1 LSSTFPNTCSL
12 AAIFCRH
19 KNVTITMNF
28 FKKLLGISDDVQP
41 EKKEN
46 GNPDNSRLIYL
57 LDIHGQ
63 HPSSGN
69 YKAVLD
75 EITSGNSFLLLPSA
89 NENANTNGWQTAQ
102 VGTTI
107 KLSSIFNLDGLRVLG
122 AFSDETALVKWTN
135 QVTQYTAIKTQDLID
150 FCKQNNV
157 DRIVINSDQK
167 NMFVLERNRDNITSR
182 TIQEETQVL
191 VGTPITPL
199 SKETIALLSKNFK
212 KVDTI
217 EEAYQYAQKMNEETS
232 LVLGIKMSVVSDNS
246 RAALHNALNDSL
258 DGVNVGMPIDIMV
271 LQDEEWLKTVR
282 NIENS
287 LFYTR

>member
-1 LSSTFPNTCSL
+1 
-12 AAIFCRH
+12 
-19 KNVTITMNF
+19 MNF